1 VSSQNPNQ
9 INESAEGLDKK
20 QSSNK
25 PVMVLL
31 IITIAVVVLMLSL
44 FVFMYING
52 DKNKAQSAPA
62 ANINTVNVKAAVD
75 EKTVDLDEF
84 VINLADNDKRAY
96 AKIKV
101 SIAFDS
107 KEKKLEKEINT
118 KIPQI
123 RQIINLTLM
132 NKKSEEINNVQNLSK
147 IISELIVK
155 MNDIMTT
162 GKITNIYIRD
172 ILISY

>member
-1 VSSQNPNQ
+1 MSSQNPNQ
-9 INESAEGLDKK
+9 INESVNGLDNK

-25 PVMVLL
+25 TVMVLL
-31 IITIAVVVLMLSL
+31 IITIAIVVLMLSF

-52 DKNKAQSAPA
+52 DKSGAKSVPA
-62 ANINTVNVKAAVD
+62 ANVKVKAVD
-75 EKTVDLDEF
+75 EKTVDLEEF
-84 VINLADNDKRAY
+84 VINLADSDKRAY

-101 SIAFDS
+101 SVAFGS
-107 KEKKLEKEINT
+107 KEKKLEKEVNT

-123 RQIINLTLM
+123 RQIINLTFM
-132 NKKSEEINNVQNLSK
+132 NKKSEEVNNVQNLPK
-147 IISELIVK
+147 IVSELIVK
-155 MNDIMTT
+155 INDIMTT

>member
-1 VSSQNPNQ
+1 MSSQNPNQ
-9 INESAEGLDKK
+9 INESTDGLDKK

-25 PVMVLL
+25 TVMILL
-31 IITIAVVVLMLSL
+31 IITIAIVVLMLSF

-52 DKNKAQSAPA
+52 DKSKTQGAPA
-62 ANINTVNVKAAVD
+62 TNVKVQAVAN

-96 AKIKV
+96 AKMKV
-101 SIAFDS
+101 SVAFDS
-107 KEKKLEKEINT
+107 KEKNLEKEITT

-123 RQIINLTLM
+123 RQIINLTFM
-132 NKKSEEINNVQNLSK
+132 NKKSEEVNNVQNLPK
-147 IISELIVK
+147 IVSELIVK
-155 MNDIMTT
+155 INDIMTT

>member
-1 VSSQNPNQ
+1 MSSQNPNQ
-9 INESAEGLDKK
+9 INESVNGLDKK

-25 PVMVLL
+25 PVMILL
-31 IITIAVVVLMLSL
+31 IITIAIVVLMLSF

-52 DKNKAQSAPA
+52 DKNKVQSAPA
-62 ANINTVNVKAAVD
+62 AANTVNVRAAAD

-84 VINLADNDKRAY
+84 VINLSDTDKRAY

-107 KEKKLEKEINT
+107 KEKKLEKEIT
-118 KIPQI
+118 AKIPQI
-123 RQIINLTLM
+123 RQIINLTIM
-132 NKKSEEINNVQNLSK
+132 NKKSEEINNAQNLSK
-147 IISELIVK
+147 IVSELITK
-155 MNDIMTT
+155 INDIMTT
-162 GKITNIYIRD
+162 GRITNVYIRD

>member
-9 INESAEGLDKK
+9 INESVNGLDKK

-25 PVMVLL
+25 PVMILL
-31 IITIAVVVLMLSL
+31 IITIAIVVLMLSF

-62 ANINTVNVKAAVD
+62 AAANTVNVRAAAD

-84 VINLADNDKRAY
+84 VINLSDTDKRAY

-107 KEKKLEKEINT
+107 KEKKLEKEIT
-118 KIPQI
+118 AKIPQI
-123 RQIINLTLM
+123 RQIINLTIM
-132 NKKSEEINNVQNLSK
+132 NKKSEEINNAQNLSK
-147 IISELIVK
+147 IVSELITK
-155 MNDIMTT
+155 INDIMTT
-162 GKITNIYIRD
+162 GRITNVYIRD